1 MTLKV
6 APRADIAPFF
16 AMEVMRAANRHAA
29 AGADVLHLEVGE
41 PVVGAPPRVIEAAHA
56 ALDSTA
62 LGYSEALGLP
72 ELRARIARHYR
83 DVYRVEVDAA
93 RVVVTAGASGAFLLA
108 FLAAFDAG
116 DRVALADPG
125 YPAYRNILKA
135 LGIEVVALAA
145 GPEHR
150 FQPTPALLE
159 EAGELDGLIVAS
171 PSNPTGT
178 MLGAGELTALAS
190 WCDARGVR
198 LISDEIYHG
207 ITYGAPATT
216 ALESNPDCVVI
227 NSFSKYFAMTGW
239 RIGWMV
245 VPEELLTPVERL
257 AQNLFVSPAAL
268 AQRAALV
275 ALGCRAEL
283 DAYVEV
289 YARNLAL
296 LLERLPEAGFDRL
309 APADGAFY
317 IYADT
322 SALAADSQDFCARML
337 EETGVATTPG
347 IDFDPRR
354 GHGSIRISFAGDP
367 ADIAAAT
374 ERLIDWRA
382 GRK

>member
-6 APRADIAPFF
+6 ARRADIAPFF
-16 AMEVMRAANRHAA
+16 AIEVMRAANRHAA

-245 VPEELLTPVERL
+245 VPEELLAPVERL

>member
-6 APRADIAPFF
+6 ARRADIAPFF

-41 PVVGAPPRVIEAAHA
+41 PAAGAPPRVIEAARA

-72 ELRARIARHYR
+72 ELRARLARHYR
-83 DVYRVEVDAA
+83 DVYGIEVDAA

-125 YPAYRNILKA
+125 YPAYRNILRA

-159 EAGELDGLIVAS
+159 EAGALDGLIVAS

-178 MLGAGELTALAS
+178 MLRAGELGALAD

-216 ALESNPDCVVI
+216 ALENNPESVVI

-245 VPEELLTPVERL
+245 VPEELLAPVERL

-275 ALGCRAEL
+275 ALECRAEL
-283 DAYVEV
+283 DAYVEG
-289 YARNLAL
+289 YARNRAL
-296 LLERLPEAGFDRL
+296 LLERLPKAGFDRL

-354 GHGSIRISFAGDP
+354 GHGYIRISFAGDP
-367 ADIAAAT
+367 ADIAAAA

>member
-6 APRADIAPFF
+6 ARRADIAPFF

-41 PVVGAPPRVIEAAHA
+41 PAAGAPPRVIEAARA

-72 ELRARIARHYR
+72 ELRARLARHYR
-83 DVYRVEVDAA
+83 DVYGIEVDAA

-125 YPAYRNILKA
+125 YPAYRNILRA

-159 EAGELDGLIVAS
+159 EAGALDGLIVAS

-178 MLGAGELTALAS
+178 MLRAGELGALAD

-207 ITYGAPATT
+207 IAYGAPATT
-216 ALESNPDCVVI
+216 ALERKPGCIVI

-245 VPEELLTPVERL
+245 VPEELLAPVERL

-275 ALGCRAEL
+275 ALDCRAEL

-289 YARNLAL
+289 YARNRAL
-296 LLERLPEAGFDRL
+296 LLERLPKAGFDRL

-354 GHGSIRISFAGDP
+354 GHGYIRISFAGDP
-367 ADIAAAT
+367 ADIAAAA

>member
-6 APRADIAPFF
+6 ARRADIAPFF

-41 PVVGAPPRVIEAAHA
+41 PAAGAPPRVIEAARA

-72 ELRARIARHYR
+72 ELRARLARHYR
-83 DVYRVEVDAA
+83 DVYGIEVDAA

-125 YPAYRNILKA
+125 YPAYRNILRA

-145 GPEHR
+145 GPDHR

-159 EAGELDGLIVAS
+159 EAGALDGLIVAS
-171 PSNPTGT
+171 PSNPAGT
-178 MLGAGELTALAS
+178 MLRAGELGALAD

-207 ITYGAPATT
+207 IAYGAPATT
-216 ALESNPDCVVI
+216 ALERKPGCIVI

-245 VPEELLTPVERL
+245 VPEELLAPVERL

-275 ALGCRAEL
+275 ALDCRAEL

-289 YARNLAL
+289 YARNRAL
-296 LLERLPEAGFDRL
+296 LLERLPKAGFDRL

-354 GHGSIRISFAGDP
+354 GHGYIRISFAGDP
-367 ADIAAAT
+367 ADIAAAA

>member
-6 APRADIAPFF
+6 ARRADIAPFF
-16 AMEVMRAANRHAA
+16 AMDVMRAANRHAA

-41 PVVGAPPRVIEAAHA
+41 PAAGAPPRVIEAAHA

-83 DVYRVEVDAA
+83 DVYGVEVDAA
-93 RVVVTAGASGAFLLA
+93 RVVVTAGASGAFLLS
-108 FLAAFDAG
+108 FLAAFDVG

-245 VPEELLTPVERL
+245 VPEELLAPVERL

-275 ALGCRAEL
+275 ALECRAEL

-289 YARNLAL
+289 YARNRAL

>member
-6 APRADIAPFF
+6 ARRADIAPFF

-245 VPEELLTPVERL
+245 VPEELLAPVERL

>member
-6 APRADIAPFF
+6 ARRADIAPFF

-41 PVVGAPPRVIEAAHA
+41 PAAGAPPRVIEAARA

-72 ELRARIARHYR
+72 ELRARLARHYR
-83 DVYRVEVDAA
+83 DVYGIEVDAA

-125 YPAYRNILKA
+125 YPAYRNILRA

-145 GPEHR
+145 GPDHR

-159 EAGELDGLIVAS
+159 EAGALDGLIVAS

-178 MLGAGELTALAS
+178 MLRAGELGALAD

-207 ITYGAPATT
+207 IAYGAPATT
-216 ALESNPDCVVI
+216 ALERKPGCIVI

-245 VPEELLTPVERL
+245 VPEELLAPVERL

-275 ALGCRAEL
+275 ALECRAEL

-289 YARNLAL
+289 YARNRAL
-296 LLERLPEAGFDRL
+296 LLERLPKAGFDRL

-347 IDFDPRR
+347 VDFDPRR
-354 GHGSIRISFAGDP
+354 GHGYIRISFAGDP
-367 ADIAAAT
+367 ADIAAAA

>member
-6 APRADIAPFF
+6 ARRADIAPFF

-41 PVVGAPPRVIEAAHA
+41 PAAGAPPRVIEAARA

-83 DVYRVEVDAA
+83 DVYGIEVDAA

-125 YPAYRNILKA
+125 YPAYRNILRA

-159 EAGELDGLIVAS
+159 EAGALDGLIVAS

-178 MLGAGELTALAS
+178 MLRAGELGALAD

-198 LISDEIYHG
+198 LISDEIYPG

-216 ALESNPDCVVI
+216 ALERKPFCIVI

-245 VPEELLTPVERL
+245 VPEELLAPVERL

-275 ALGCRAEL
+275 ALDCRAEL

-289 YARNLAL
+289 YARNRAL
-296 LLERLPEAGFDRL
+296 LLERLPKAGFDRL

-354 GHGSIRISFAGDP
+354 GHGYIRISFAGDP
-367 ADIAAAT
+367 ADIAAAA

>member
-6 APRADIAPFF
+6 ARRADIAPFF

-41 PVVGAPPRVIEAAHA
+41 PAAGAPPRVIEAARA

-72 ELRARIARHYR
+72 ELRARLARHYR
-83 DVYRVEVDAA
+83 DVYGIEVDAA

-125 YPAYRNILKA
+125 YPAYRNILRA

-145 GPEHR
+145 GPDHR

-159 EAGELDGLIVAS
+159 EAGALDGLIVAS

-178 MLGAGELTALAS
+178 MLRAGELGALAD

-216 ALESNPDCVVI
+216 ALERKPGCIVI

-245 VPEELLTPVERL
+245 VPEELLAPVERL

-275 ALGCRAEL
+275 ALECRAEL

-289 YARNLAL
+289 YARNRAL
-296 LLERLPEAGFDRL
+296 LLERLPKAGFDRL

-354 GHGSIRISFAGDP
+354 GHGYIRISFAGDP
-367 ADIAAAT
+367 ADIAAAA

>member
-6 APRADIAPFF
+6 ARRADIAPFF

-41 PVVGAPPRVIEAAHA
+41 PAAGAPPRVIEAARA

-72 ELRARIARHYR
+72 ELRARLARHYR
-83 DVYRVEVDAA
+83 DVYGIEVDAA

-125 YPAYRNILKA
+125 YPAYRNILRA

-159 EAGELDGLIVAS
+159 EAGALDGLIVAS

-178 MLGAGELTALAS
+178 MLRAGELGALAD

-207 ITYGAPATT
+207 IAYGAPATT
-216 ALESNPDCVVI
+216 ALERKPGCIVI

-245 VPEELLTPVERL
+245 VPEELLAPVERL

-275 ALGCRAEL
+275 ALECRAEL

-289 YARNLAL
+289 YARNRAL
-296 LLERLPEAGFDRL
+296 LLERLPKAGFDRL

-347 IDFDPRR
+347 VDFDPRR
-354 GHGSIRISFAGDP
+354 GHGYIRISFAGDP
-367 ADIAAAT
+367 ADIAAAA

>member
-6 APRADIAPFF
+6 ARRADIAPFF

-41 PVVGAPPRVIEAAHA
+41 PAAGAPPRVIEAAHA

-72 ELRARIARHYR
+72 DLRARIARHYR
-83 DVYRVEVDAA
+83 DIYGREVDAA

-125 YPAYRNILKA
+125 YPAYRNILQA

-145 GPEHR
+145 GPNHR

-178 MLGAGELTALAS
+178 MLGAEELTALAS

-216 ALESNPDCVVI
+216 ALEHNSDCVVI

-245 VPEELLTPVERL
+245 VPEELLAPVERL

-289 YARNLAL
+289 YARNRAL

-354 GHGSIRISFAGDP
+354 GHGYIRISFAGDP

-374 ERLIDWRA
+374 ERLIDWCA

>member
-6 APRADIAPFF
+6 ARRADIAPFF

-41 PVVGAPPRVIEAAHA
+41 PAAGAPPRVIEAARA

-72 ELRARIARHYR
+72 ELRARLARHYR
-83 DVYRVEVDAA
+83 DVYGIEVDAA

-125 YPAYRNILKA
+125 YPAYRNILRA

-159 EAGELDGLIVAS
+159 EAGALDGLIVAS

-178 MLGAGELTALAS
+178 MLRAGELGALAD

-207 ITYGAPATT
+207 IAYGAPATT
-216 ALESNPDCVVI
+216 ALERKPGCIVI

-245 VPEELLTPVERL
+245 VPEELLALVERL

-275 ALGCRAEL
+275 ALDCRAEL

-289 YARNLAL
+289 YARNRAL
-296 LLERLPEAGFDRL
+296 LLERLPKAGFDRL

-354 GHGSIRISFAGDP
+354 GHGYIRISFAGDP
-367 ADIAAAT
+367 ADIAAAA